1 MASVGGSLFP
11 LLVVLLVLLVE
22 VVEVV
27 DCIIPCT
34 MTEIKEGYRPTAK
47 PIPKGGIQTMGKVP
61 QSRWNPYHGQ
71 SPTVKTTETKEGYRP
86 TAKSIP
92 KCGIQIMDRV
102 PQSRKGINPLPSRF
116 QKVEFRPLAESHG
129 QVKVTGPN
137 NCMPVKFN
145 TKYNAKFNAKS
156 SAMFAV
162 RSNVW
167 LKCIPKHS
175 SVSSLEAKFNVELDF
190 RVQGQ
195 VQSRVKYKVGFPSLI
210 PSLLPEFDDKINAV
224 PYESNYEFDSK
235 KN

>member
-1 MASVGGSLFP
+1 MVT
-11 LLVVLLVLLVE
+11 
-22 VVEVV
+22 
-27 DCIIPCT
+27 DD
-34 MTEIKEGYRPTAK
+34 
-47 PIPKGGIQTMGKVP
+47 
-61 QSRWNPYHGQ
+61 WNQ
-71 SPTVKTTETKEGYRP
+71 
-86 TAKSIP
+86 
-92 KCGIQIMDRV
+92 
-102 PQSRKGINPLPSRF
+102 RKGIDLLPSRFQKVESIPWAESHGQDPLPSRF
-116 QKVEFRPLAESHG
+116 QKVESKSWTESHSQGWNLSHG
-129 QVKVTGPN
+129 QSPTIKVTDPN
-137 NCMPVKFN
+137 NCIPAKFK

-162 RSNVW
+162 KSNVW

-195 VQSRVKYKVGFPSLI
+195 VQSRVQYKVGFPSLI